1 MGSEESKALGL
12 TSILAGKTWW
22 WWGVMGA
29 LGVSHLADLSL
40 LPASPPT

>member
-1 MGSEESKALGL
+1 MGSEESKALGP
-12 TSILAGKTWW
+12 TSILAGKT